1 MTLPQIFRAFDDSN
15 YRLLWLGN
23 FIAAT
28 ARGLLLTILSWYV
41 LMETDSPW
49 FVGLVGFSWMAP
61 MFVLG
66 LIGGVL
72 ADTSARK
79 KVLVGTQTAGLVAVT
94 LMTVLLAK
102 DVTQF
107 WYAYLLMS
115 VVGIGEALDM
125 ATRRSLVHDFLG
137 SQGVTNAVALDSVGM
152 GVSFMIGPA
161 AAGVLIAIFGVGAS
175 HTVVAGLYVA
185 SLALVWRLSIN
196 PPARPDQTTVSLI
209 TELVEGIRY
218 VAGTPALMAMVLIT
232 VIMNLL
238 LFPYIYMVPVVAKD
252 VLGVGPALMG
262 LLQAMPG
269 LGALIGSVFIA
280 SLANVTH
287 HGRLFV
293 AGTVTAFVGL
303 LLFSLSSTY
312 VVSIGLMLMIGLG
325 LAGFISMQTLIAM
338 LVARYDMRGKAL
350 GVVTLAIGVGPFG
363 ALIVGAVA
371 DQTGPSL
378 ALFLNVAIGLPL
390 VGLVVLTMPTL
401 RLRTLSDTVA

>member
-1 MTLPQIFRAFDDSN
+1 MPQIFRAFNDSN

-28 ARGLLLTILSWYV
+28 ARVLLLTILSWYV

-79 KVLVGTQTAGLVAVT
+79 KVLVATQTAALVAVIV
-94 LMTVLLAK
+94 MAVLFEA
-102 DVTQF
+102 DITQF

-115 VVGIGEALDM
+115 VVGIGDALDM

-137 SQGVTNAVALDSVGM
+137 SQRVTNAVAWDSVGM
-152 GVSFMIGPA
+152 GASFMIGPA
-161 AAGVLIAIFGVGAS
+161 AAGVLIAIFGLSAS

-196 PPARPDQTTVSLI
+196 PPARPDQTTVSFI
-209 TELVEGIRY
+209 TNLVEGIRY

-238 LFPYIYMVPVVAKD
+238 LFPYMYMVPVVAKD
-252 VLGVGPALMG
+252 VLEVGPDLMG

-269 LGALIGSVFIA
+269 LGSLIGSVFIA

-287 HGRLFV
+287 HGRLLI
-293 AGTVTAFVGL
+293 AGSLTTFVGL

-312 VVSIGLMLMIGLG
+312 VVSMGLMLMIGLG
-325 LAGFISMQTLIAM
+325 LAGFFSMQPLIAM

-350 GVVTLAIGVGPFG
+350 GVVTLAIGVAPFG

-378 ALFLNVAIGLPL
+378 ALFLNAAIGLAL
-390 VGLVVLTMPTL
+390 VGLVVLAMPTL

>member
-1 MTLPQIFRAFDDSN
+1 
-15 YRLLWLGN
+15 
-23 FIAAT
+23 
-28 ARGLLLTILSWYV
+28 
-41 LMETDSPW
+41 
-49 FVGLVGFSWMAP
+49 
-61 MFVLG
+61 
-66 LIGGVL
+66 
-72 ADTSARK
+72 
-79 KVLVGTQTAGLVAVT
+79 
-94 LMTVLLAK
+94 
-102 DVTQF
+102 
-107 WYAYLLMS
+107 
-115 VVGIGEALDM
+115 
-125 ATRRSLVHDFLG
+125 
-137 SQGVTNAVALDSVGM
+137 
-152 GVSFMIGPA
+152 
-161 AAGVLIAIFGVGAS
+161 
-175 HTVVAGLYVA
+175 
-185 SLALVWRLSIN
+185 
-196 PPARPDQTTVSLI
+196 
-209 TELVEGIRY
+209 
-218 VAGTPALMAMVLIT
+218 MAMVLIT

-238 LFPYIYMVPVVAKD
+238 LFPYMYMVPVVAKD

-401 RLRTLSDTVA
+401 RLRTLPDTVA

>member
-1 MTLPQIFRAFDDSN
+1 MVLPQIFLAFNNSN
-15 YRLLWLGN
+15 YRVLWSAN
-23 FIAAT
+23 FIWST
-28 ARGLLLTILSWYV
+28 ARSLLLTILSWYV
-41 LMETDSPW
+41 LMETGSPW
-49 FVGLVGFSWMAP
+49 FVGLVGFSWIAP
-61 MFVLG
+61 MFMLG

-79 KVLVGTQTAGLVAVT
+79 RVLVGTQAAGLVAVT
-94 LMTVLLAK
+94 LMTVLLAM
-102 DVTQF
+102 DVAQF
-107 WYAYLLMS
+107 WYAHLLML

-125 ATRRSLVHDFLG
+125 PTRRSLVHDFLG
-137 SQGVTNAVALDSVGM
+137 NRGVTNAVALDSVGM
-152 GVSFMIGPA
+152 GASFMIGPA
-161 AAGVLIAIFGVGAS
+161 AAGVLIAIFGVAAS
-175 HTVVAGLYVA
+175 LTAVAGLFVA

-196 PPARPDQTTVSLI
+196 PPARPDQTTVSFI
-209 TELVEGIRY
+209 TNLVEGIRY

-238 LFPYIYMVPVVAKD
+238 LFPYMYMVPVVAKD
-252 VLGVGPALMG
+252 VLEVGPDLMG

-269 LGALIGSVFIA
+269 LGSLIGSVFIA

-287 HGRLFV
+287 HGRLLI
-293 AGTVTAFVGL
+293 AGSLTTFVGL

-312 VVSIGLMLMIGLG
+312 VVSMGLMLMIGLG
-325 LAGFISMQTLIAM
+325 LSGFSMQPLIAM

-350 GVVTLAIGVGPFG
+350 GVVTLAIGVAPFG

-378 ALFLNVAIGLPL
+378 ALFLNAAIGLAL
-390 VGLVVLTMPTL
+390 VGLVVLAMPTL